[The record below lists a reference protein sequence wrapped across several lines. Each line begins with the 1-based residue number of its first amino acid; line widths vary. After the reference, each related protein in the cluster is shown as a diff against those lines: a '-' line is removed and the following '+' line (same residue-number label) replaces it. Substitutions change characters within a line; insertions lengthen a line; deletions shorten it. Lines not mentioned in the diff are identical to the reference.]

1 MSPAIHPTVES
12 VTRANAPRGAAS
24 REAILAASVRVVGR
38 EGLPAASLGAIAKEA
53 GTSKPAV
60 LYHFGS
66 RENLLREMASRSL
79 EYFQARAAEVSSDG
93 QELDRLGVIVE
104 DVFRKEN
111 RLSLMAARELMS
123 LGMRDPV
130 VGEMIRS
137 AYERVDAT
145 VAGTLP
151 EAMPDRFTVAQDLTR
166 AVGGFIQIWLCSGEE
181 DPAPYRAGAQRVRA
195 RILNAG

>member
-1 MSPAIHPTVES
+1 MSPALNPTVAS

-24 REAILAASVRVVGR
+24 REAILAAAVRVVGR
-38 EGLPAASLGAIAKEA
+38 EGLPASSLGAIAKEA

-79 EYFQARAAEVSSDG
+79 VYFQARVAEVSQNG
-93 QELDRLGVIVE
+93 QAPGTLGVVIE

-130 VGEMIRS
+130 VGQMVRDTYDSI
-137 AYERVDAT
+137 DAS
-145 VAGTLP
+145 VAAILP
-151 EAMPDRFTVAQDLTR
+151 DTIADRLTAAQDLTR
-166 AVGGFIQIWLCSGEE
+166 AVGGFVQLWLCSGEE
-181 DPAPYRAGAQRVRA
+181 DPAPYSAGAQRVRA
-195 RILNAG
+195 SVLRG

>member
-1 MSPAIHPTVES
+1 MSPALDPTQAS

-38 EGLPAASLGAIAKEA
+38 EGLPAASLGAIAREA

-66 RENLLREMASRSL
+66 RENLLREMASRSMV
-79 EYFQARAAEVSSDG
+79 YFQARAAEVSQDVG
-93 QELDRLGVIVE
+93 PPNLGVILE
-104 DVFRKEN
+104 DVFRKEH
-111 RLSLMAARELMS
+111 RLTLMAARELMS

-137 AYERVDAT
+137 AYERIDAT
-145 VAGTLP
+145 VAATLP
-151 EAMPDRFTVAQDLTR
+151 DTLADRFTAAYDLTR
-166 AVGGFIQIWLCSGEE
+166 AVAGFVQIWLCSGDE
-181 DPAPYRAGAQRVRA
+181 DPAPYRAGAQRVRE
-195 RILNAG
+195 RILNGG